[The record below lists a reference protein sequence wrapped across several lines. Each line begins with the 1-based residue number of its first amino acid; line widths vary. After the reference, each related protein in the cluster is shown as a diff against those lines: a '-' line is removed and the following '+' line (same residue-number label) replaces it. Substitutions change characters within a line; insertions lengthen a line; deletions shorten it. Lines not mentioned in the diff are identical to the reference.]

1 MDDKATLVNLRY
13 VDGELKQVFMDATGK
28 EIIKDIDG
36 LPSTPRQSTT
46 QFEDVFSKTDTIPC
60 KDIGPKTSPL
70 IRKSVAKE
78 LTCAVHD
85 KDSMMDFIQRHMDV
99 TISLHAM
106 MIEILG
112 APENFSDERALIAKN
127 MLNKNSALKAVV
139 MKQLL
144 LLGDV
149 WKQAYDKLK

>member
-13 VDGELKQVFMDATGK
+13 VNGELKQVFHDANGK

-46 QFEDVFSKTDTIPC
+46 HFEDAFSKTDTIPC

-78 LTCAVHD
+78 LTHAVHD
-85 KDSMMDFIQRHMDV
+85 KDSMMEFIQRHMDV
-99 TISLHAM
+99 TISLHGM
-106 MIEILG
+106 MIEVLG

-127 MLNKNSALKAVV
+127 MLNKNPMAKAII
-139 MKQLL
+139 MKQLVI
-144 LLGDV
+144 LGDV
-149 WKQAYDKLK
+149 WKAAYEKLK

>member
-13 VDGELKQVFMDATGK
+13 VDGELKQVFIQNGK
-28 EIIKDIDG
+28 EVIKSIDG
-36 LPSTPRQSTT
+36 LPPAPKQSTT
-46 QFEDVFSKTDTIPC
+46 QFEDMFSKTDTIPC

-78 LTCAVHD
+78 LTQAVHD
-85 KDSMMDFIQRHMDV
+85 KNSMMEFIQRHMDV

-112 APENFSDERALIAKN
+112 APENFNDERALIAKN

-144 LLGDV
+144 ILGDV
-149 WKQAYDKLK
+149 WKAAYEKLL